1 MTPYE
6 AFILY
11 TALKNHFTTESY
23 DFFKYNG
30 KVKIS
35 VDTFEKRRDKF
46 FFHKLAKHR
55 TPKEFLVANFIV
67 SNPKTWIGDMV
78 NSTDAEINLKEY
90 LRRTQALS
98 YLFEEDLKKL
108 LTNID
113 DNLIIKDNQH
123 PYLLKLF
130 MRKKVSIE
138 TLVILNDLLGFF
150 SHWNRKLT
158 DDIMWSDIRMLC
170 EKYRPFLQYDKQRM
184 LVIAKKV
191 FAPECEAA

>member
-11 TALKNHFTTESY
+11 TALKSHFTTSY

-30 KVKIS
+30 KVNIP

-55 TPKEFLVANFIV
+55 TPKEFLIANTIVAN
-67 SNPKTWIGDMV
+67 PRTWIGDLV
-78 NSTDAEINLKEY
+78 NSTEAEENLKVWMKRVQSLGY
-90 LRRTQALS
+90 T
-98 YLFEEDLKKL
+98 FEEDLKKL
-108 LTNID
+108 LTNLD

-130 MRKKVSIE
+130 LRKKVSIE
-138 TLVILNDLLGFF
+138 TMIILNDLLGFF
-150 SHWNRKLT
+150 SHWNKKLK
-158 DDIMWSDIRMLC
+158 DDIMWSDIKILC
-170 EKYRPFLQYDKQRM
+170 EKYRPFITYDKKRM
-184 LVIAKKV
+184 MMIARKV
-191 FAPECEAA
+191 FTPEMEVA